1 MERQELLNEVKK
13 KNNDK
18 VIQEKMCKTF
28 SMRRLE
34 VVSGTQAAEDF
45 TERWPALLCANGVEN
60 CELMKRSAATRKID
74 GRILAIVSRDLV
86 AAEGHYHRSCYRL
99 YTKDNV
105 PKNTLVCDEHDDADS
120 QYEATVKQS
129 FDELFQFIRVELFAN
144 PKVMFM
150 TDLTSRLVASMNSKG
165 IIQVKG
171 STKKHIRRKLE
182 REFGGALHIFPDDNG
197 KLLLYPDNL
206 SLRKLVK
213 ENHNLKNIVNIVPS

>member
-45 TERWPALLCANGVEN
+45 TERWPALLCANG
-60 CELMKRSAATRKID
+60 
-74 GRILAIVSRDLV
+74 
-86 AAEGHYHRSCYRL
+86 
-99 YTKDNV
+99 
-105 PKNTLVCDEHDDADS
+105 
-120 QYEATVKQS
+120 
-129 FDELFQFIRVELFAN
+129 FIRVELFAN